1 MEKEFIVTF
10 PSSIQITED
19 SYKTVNPTLK
29 VGSNTTVGE
38 IETFYRKWNKS
49 GRMEVKITELSQ
61 LEDY

>member
-38 IETFYRKWNKS
+38 IEPSTANGIKVVEWK
-49 GRMEVKITELSQ
+49 
-61 LEDY
+61 